1 LARRSRGKGR
11 CAAWQRS
18 VNESLR
24 STGYAASWEA
34 LGVAMGSISFEE
46 RGGAAS
52 GLLSLTNPASHKA
65 SMVRRISLGGLG
77 MKALSFNNIV
87 VVPVRSGVGLRL
99 GVNVG
104 YLKFTPASTRNPF

>member
-65 SMVRRISLGGLG
+65 SMVRRISLG

-99 GVNVG
+99 GANVG
-104 YLKFTPASTRNPF
+104 YLKFTPTSTWNPF